1 MLNFNFLYS
10 NKDRI
15 YSLLQE
21 NDHMCVI
28 TQDAA
33 RPFLKAVNLKL
44 IRDCILVKS
53 LLSAL
58 DQGMHFF
65 VCQ

>member
-1 MLNFNFLYS
+1 
-10 NKDRI
+10 
-15 YSLLQE
+15 
-21 NDHMCVI
+21 MCVI